1 MKEVS
6 LFLLKGLTREELELC
21 QRLAQTEEKT
31 YCKGD
36 TIYTPQSA
44 KRALA
49 MVMEGH
55 VRVFHGHVPTNDLVE
70 GDVFGV
76 AALFGT
82 NEDYPST
89 IVAGS
94 DCRVMFI
101 SQETV
106 VAWMKQVPQVAEN
119 YVGFLSDRIRFL
131 NRRLATLTA
140 GQADGKLWRYLL
152 ANRDENGVVYVA
164 EGMSALAERLDM
176 GRSSLYRSLDA
187 LALAGRIRRDRKR
200 IYILQTEE

>member
-55 VRVFHGHVPTNDLVE
+55 VRVLHGHVPTNDLVE

-164 EGMSALAERLDM
+164 DGMSALAERLDM

-187 LALAGRIRRDRKR
+187 LVLAGRIRRDRKR

>member
-1 MKEVS
+1 MKKAS
-6 LFLLKGLTREELELC
+6 LFLLKGLTKEELELC
-21 QRLAQTEEKT
+21 QRLAQTEEQS

-36 TIYTPQSA
+36 TIYTPHTA

-49 MVMEGH
+49 MILQGH
-55 VRVFHGHVPTNDLVE
+55 VRVFQGRVPMNDLVE
-70 GDVFGV
+70 GDVFGA
-76 AALFGT
+76 AALFCT
-82 NEDYPST
+82 NEEFPST
-89 IVAGS
+89 IVAES
-94 DCRVMFI
+94 ACRVMYI
-101 SQETV
+101 PQETV
-106 VAWMKQVPQVAEN
+106 VLWMKEVPQVAEN

-152 ANRDENGVVYVA
+152 ANRDAEGVVYVTD
-164 EGMSALAERLDM
+164 GMTALADRLDM

-187 LALAGRIRRDRKR
+187 LVLAGRIRRERKK

>member
-1 MKEVS
+1 MKSSS
-6 LFLLKGLTREELELC
+6 LFLLKGLTKDQLELC
-21 QRLAQTEEKT
+21 QRLAQTEERS

-36 TIYTPQSA
+36 TIYAPRMA

-55 VRVFHGHVPTNDLVE
+55 VRVWQGRVPMNDLVK
-70 GDVFGV
+70 GDVFGA

-82 NEDYPST
+82 DEEYPST
-89 IVAGS
+89 IVAES

-106 VAWMKQVPQVAEN
+106 VLWMKEVPQVAEN

-131 NRRLATLTA
+131 NRRLSTLTA

-152 ANRDENGVVYVA
+152 AHRDENGVIFVA

-187 LALAGRIRRDRKR
+187 LVLAGRIRRDRKK

>member
-1 MKEVS
+1 MKDVS
-6 LFLLKGLTREELELC
+6 LFLLKGLTREELERC
-21 QRLAQTEEKT
+21 KQLATTEEKR

-36 TIYTPQSA
+36 TIYAPQTA

-49 MVMEGH
+49 MIMEGH
-55 VRVFHGHVPTNDLVE
+55 VRVLHGRVPTNDLVE
-70 GDVFGV
+70 GDVFGA

-82 NEDYPST
+82 GEDYPST
-89 IVAGS
+89 IIAGS

-101 SQETV
+101 PQETV
-106 VAWMKQVPQVAEN
+106 VTWMKEVPQVAEN

-152 ANRDENGVVYVA
+152 AHRDENGVVYVA
-164 EGMSALAERLDM
+164 EGMTALAERLDM

-187 LALAGRIRRDRKR
+187 LVLTGRIRRERKK

>member
-1 MKEVS
+1 MKSSS
-6 LFLLKGLTREELELC
+6 LFLLKGLTKDQLELC
-21 QRLAQTEEKT
+21 QRLAQTEEQS

-36 TIYTPQSA
+36 TIYTPQTA

-55 VRVFHGHVPTNDLVE
+55 VRVWQGRVPMNDLVE
-70 GDVFGV
+70 GDVFGA

-82 NEDYPST
+82 DEEYPST
-89 IVAGS
+89 IVAES

-106 VAWMKQVPQVAEN
+106 VLWMKEVPQVAEN

-152 ANRDENGVVYVA
+152 AHRDEDGVIFVA

-187 LALAGRIRRDRKR
+187 LVLAGRIRRERKK
-200 IYILQTEE
+200 IYILQAEE

>member
-36 TIYTPQSA
+36 AIYTPQSA
-44 KRALA
+44 QRALA

-55 VRVFHGHVPTNDLVE
+55 VRVLHGHVPTNDLVE
-70 GDVFGV
+70 GDVFGA

-94 DCRVMFI
+94 DCRVMYI
-101 SQETV
+101 PQETV

-152 ANRDENGVVYVA
+152 AHRDENGVVYVA

-187 LALAGRIRRDRKR
+187 LVLAGRIRRERKK

>member
-21 QRLAQTEEKT
+21 QRLAQTEEES

-36 TIYTPQSA
+36 TIYTPQTA

-55 VRVFHGHVPTNDLVE
+55 VRVLHGRVPTNDLVE

-82 NEDYPST
+82 DEDYPST

-94 DCRVMFI
+94 DCRVMYI
-101 SQETV
+101 PQETV

-152 ANRDENGVVYVA
+152 AHRDENGVVTVA
-164 EGMSALAERLDM
+164 EGMSELAERLDM
-176 GRSSLYRSLDA
+176 GRSSLYRSLDT
-187 LALAGRIRRDRKR
+187 LTQIGRIRRERKK
-200 IYILQTEE
+200 IIILNTEE

>member
-1 MKEVS
+1 MKNSS
-6 LFLLKGLTREELELC
+6 LFLLKGLTKDQLELC
-21 QRLAQTEEKT
+21 QRLAQTEEQN

-36 TIYTPQSA
+36 TIYTPQTA

-70 GDVFGV
+70 GDVFGA

-82 NEDYPST
+82 DEEYPST
-89 IVAGS
+89 IVAES

-101 SQETV
+101 PQETV
-106 VAWMKQVPQVAEN
+106 VLWMKEVPQVAEN

-152 ANRDENGVVYVA
+152 AHRDEDGVIFVE

-187 LALAGRIRRDRKR
+187 LALAGRIRRDRKK